1 MELIR
6 MKAFHKK
13 IHLASWKAPVIFQ
26 DIFMGPERDMK
37 AYGLGPLKSYGLA
50 AKQEKSK

>member
-26 DIFMGPERDMK
+26 DIFVGPERDMK
-37 AYGLGPLKSYGLA
+37 AYSRVSGPLKSYGLA
-50 AKQEKSK
+50 AK